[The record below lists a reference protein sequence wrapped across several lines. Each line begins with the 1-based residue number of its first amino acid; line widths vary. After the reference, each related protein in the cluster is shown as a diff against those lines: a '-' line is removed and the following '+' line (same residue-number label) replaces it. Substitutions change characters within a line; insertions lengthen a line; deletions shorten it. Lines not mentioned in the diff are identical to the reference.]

1 MATDANE
8 KELSVWGFTKGLRTG
23 LITFIMAIQMMAII
37 YLYVD
42 KNQTE
47 REKYDDQAKRYQ
59 EMIKFL
65 QPAKDH
71 LNAAAARVDTA
82 AARAISS
89 SQTVDSLTNELNKQK
104 KIK

>member
-1 MATDANE
+1 MADANE
-8 KELSVWGFTKGLRTG
+8 KEFNVFGIAKGMRAG
-23 LITFIMAIQMMAII
+23 LITFLLAIQMMAII

-47 REKYDDQAKRYQ
+47 KEKYDDQAKRYQ
-59 EMIKFL
+59 EMINFL

-71 LNAAAARVDTA
+71 MNAAAARVDTA

-89 SQTVDSLTNELNKQK
+89 SQTVDSLTNELNKRK
-104 KIK
+104 SIK